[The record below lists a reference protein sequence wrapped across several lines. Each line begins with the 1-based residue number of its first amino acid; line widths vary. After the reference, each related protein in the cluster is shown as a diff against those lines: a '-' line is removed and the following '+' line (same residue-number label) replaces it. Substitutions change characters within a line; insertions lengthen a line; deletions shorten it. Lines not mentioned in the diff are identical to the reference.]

1 MSTLKADTI
10 QSTGGGAATL
20 TKQSAAKGWVKYN
33 QVLNLADG
41 SYNVS
46 SVTDISTGKFAQNHI
61 SAMSDA
67 NYSTTFTTGASRVL
81 GTNQEDSSGGSQP
94 DSASVAYFNSLYNSS
109 AATYTNIDMQSNGT
123 VIHGDLA

>member
-1 MSTLKADTI
+1 MSTVHCNTV
-10 QSTGGGAATL
+10 QTSSGGAVTL
-20 TKQSAAKGWVKYN
+20 TKQSPAKGWVKYN
-33 QVLNLADG
+33 QVLNLVDG

-46 SVTDISTGKFAQNHI
+46 SMTDTSTGLFAQNHT

-81 GTNQEDSSGGSQP
+81 ATNREDSSGGAQP

-109 AATYTNIDMQSNGT
+109 GATYTNIDMQSNGT